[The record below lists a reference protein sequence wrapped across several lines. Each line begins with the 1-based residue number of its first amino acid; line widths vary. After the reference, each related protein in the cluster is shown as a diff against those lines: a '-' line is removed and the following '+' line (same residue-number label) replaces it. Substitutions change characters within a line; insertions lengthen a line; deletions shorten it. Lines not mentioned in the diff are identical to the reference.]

1 MKAGR
6 LTFRPLTPD
15 RWGDFVALFGQ
26 RGACGGCW
34 CMFDRRP
41 RAEWLAQKGA
51 GNRRAMKRLVDGGT
65 IPGILA
71 YAGTEPIGWCA
82 VAPRSEIL
90 SLARSRTLKPIDD
103 RPVWSVTCFF
113 VARGHRRRGLS
124 TSLLEAAA
132 AYVKRR
138 GGRILEGYPVVPST
152 GTLPDAFAWTGLDTA
167 YRRAGFEEVA
177 RPSRTRAIMR
187 KTLMRNDG

>member
-1 MKAGR
+1 MGVGR
-6 LTFRPLTPD
+6 LTFRPLTPE
-15 RWGDFVALFGQ
+15 RWDDFVRLFGE

-34 CMFDRRP
+34 CMLDRRP
-41 RAEWLAQKGA
+41 RAEFNAQKGA

-71 YAGTEPIGWCA
+71 FAGREPVGWCA

-90 SLARSRTLKPIDD
+90 SLSRSRILRPLDD
-103 RPVWSVTCFF
+103 EPVWSVTCFF
-113 VARGHRRRGLS
+113 VARGWRRKGLS
-124 TSLLEAAA
+124 TRLLEAAA
-132 AYVKRR
+132 AYVRKR

-152 GTLPDAFAWTGLDTA
+152 GKMPDAFAWTGLDSA
-167 YRRAGFEEVA
+167 YRGAGFEEVA

-187 KTLMRNDG
+187 KKT